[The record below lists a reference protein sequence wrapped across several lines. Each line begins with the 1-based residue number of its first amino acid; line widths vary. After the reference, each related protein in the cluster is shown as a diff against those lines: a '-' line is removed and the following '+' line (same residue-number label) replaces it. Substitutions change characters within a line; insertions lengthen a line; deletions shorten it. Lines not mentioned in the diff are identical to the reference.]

1 MLCSTTNSVS
11 FGPPFRVPKQPKST
25 ADGHSWLDESQKAR
39 ILIVD
44 DHEIVRSGLAALLE
58 TRWDICGEAGDGIE
72 AIEKVREL
80 KPDLVLLDLSM
91 PVMSG
96 TAALKAI
103 RATSRQVK
111 ILVLSIHDSEVVVKL
126 AETIGADGF
135 VSKRSSGEHLKEVIA
150 VLLGGE

>member
-1 MLCSTTNSVS
+1 MLCSTATSVS
-11 FGPPFRVPKQPKST
+11 FGPPFKVPKQLKSK
-25 ADGHSWLDESQKAR
+25 ADGHSRRDGSQKVR

-44 DHEIVRSGLAALLE
+44 DHEMVRSGLAALLE
-58 TRWDICGEAGDGIE
+58 PSWDICGEAGDGIE

-111 ILVLSIHDSEVVVKL
+111 IVVLSMHDSETVMKL

-135 VSKRSSGEHLKEVIA
+135 VSKRSSGKQLKEAIT